1 MSIADQI
8 GPHLPYLRRYAR
20 ALTGQQSAGDTYVAA
35 ALETLVSEPKQFD
48 TTLPPRVAIYR
59 LLSRVWNTVP
69 LNQALP
75 IDADIEATKAERN
88 LEAISPKPRQ
98 AFLLCSVEGFNRKEA
113 ASILDVSDA
122 DVGSLLT
129 QAGEELAKQ
138 LSADILIIEDEPL
151 VAEDLEATI
160 RDIGHRPTGVAR
172 THKEALALVAAK
184 RPSLVMADIHLA
196 DGSSGIDAVDD
207 ILKSMSVPVIFVTG
221 HPEVLLTGTKP
232 EPVFLL
238 PKPFDP
244 AMLKALI
251 SQALFF
257 GVASTRSDK
266 HAA

>member
-1 MSIADQI
+1 
-8 GPHLPYLRRYAR
+8 
-20 ALTGQQSAGDTYVAA
+20 
-35 ALETLVSEPKQFD
+35 
-48 TTLPPRVAIYR
+48 
-59 LLSRVWNTVP
+59 VWDTVP

-75 IDADIEATKAERN
+75 TDADAEASKMERN

-98 AFLLCSVEGFNRKEA
+98 AFLLCSVEGFSRKDA
-113 ASILDVSDA
+113 AQILGVADA
-122 DVGSLLT
+122 DVNALLN

-138 LSADILIIEDEPL
+138 LAADILIIEDEPL

-160 RDIGHRPTGVAR
+160 RDIGHRATGVAR
-172 THKEALALVAAK
+172 THKEALTLVAAK

-196 DGSSGIDAVDD
+196 DGSSGIEAVDE
-207 ILKSMSVPVIFVTG
+207 ILKSLSVPVIFVTG
-221 HPEVLLTGTKP
+221 HPELLLTGTKP

-244 AMLKALI
+244 VMLKALI

-257 GVASTRSDK
+257 GMASTRTDK